1 MSLILHHIGTY
12 ALVLL
17 PTMRPYYHYHMGLCL
32 LVEFNTLTLV
42 CRRHTKNGSLAY
54 NTLNI
59 LFYLSWISLRLILF
73 PFLTYFFL
81 IEYIRDED
89 TKNGRY
95 FNQVLTAPTLQFIL
109 TSLSVVWTVDLM
121 KKMFKPKEKVN
132 NKLQ

>member
-1 MSLILHHIGTY
+1 
-12 ALVLL
+12 
-17 PTMRPYYHYHMGLCL
+17 MGLCL

-59 LFYLSWISLRLILF
+59 LFYLSWVLLRLMLF
-73 PFLTYFFL
+73 PFLTYLFL

-89 TKNGRY
+89 TRNGRY
-95 FNQVLTAPTLQFIL
+95 FNQVLSAPTLQFIL
-109 TSLSVVWTVDLM
+109 TSLSVVWTIDLL
-121 KKMFKPKEKVN
+121 KKMFSNKDKL